1 MTAEPKTIFLKD
13 YAPTPYAIQHVEMT
27 VRLDAQDTRIISKLS
42 VAPRS
47 NHPSPLVLD
56 GEGLALHGIAIDGQ
70 PLPEGAYSY
79 QDNKLT
85 IYNPPNAAFSLEISQ
100 GCNPSAN
107 TALSGLYV
115 SNGIFCTQMEAEGF
129 RRFAF
134 FYDRPDVM
142 ATYRVR
148 LEADAALPV
157 LLANGNPVETGKIPG
172 GNRHYAVW
180 DDPHPKPTYLFA
192 LVGGDLASIHDSFTT
207 SEGREVAL
215 GIYVEKG
222 KENACAWAM
231 ESLKAS
237 MAWDERRFGRAY
249 DLDVF
254 NIVAV
259 SDFNFGAMENKGL
272 NIFNDKYI
280 LARPEIAT
288 DTDYVNIERIIAHE
302 YFHNWTGDRIT
313 CRDWFQLCLKEGL
326 TVFRDQEF
334 TGDMRSHAVKRI
346 EDVKSLRIRQFPED
360 QGPLSHPVRPSS
372 YMEINNFYTATV
384 YDKGAELC
392 RMLQTLIGKDTFRK
406 AMDLYFVRHDGEAAT
421 IEDFLACMAEA
432 SGRDLSHFAR
442 WYEQAGT
449 PIVEVEENHDGKAGA
464 FRIKLTQKTPPTPG
478 QPTKL
483 PQHLPLAYAL
493 LDDAGRDI
501 KSGLI
506 ELREESQTFTFDG
519 LAKRP
524 HLSLNRGF
532 SAPIELKE
540 NVSTEELLFRM
551 GHDSDNFNRWE
562 AAQKLGMKLLLSKV
576 AGDGK
581 PAAKDFTGE
590 FAAALQNT
598 LQDKTLDN
606 AFKALMLQLPGEAEV
621 TAAIGRNADADA
633 VHQGRNAVRRNIAD
647 SLKGELAKQVRATQ
661 ESGAYAPDTEGTARR
676 SLRYAVLSLLA
687 LADSKSALN
696 IAQSELRSPHSMTA
710 EMGALS
716 AMLFAELPEA
726 EAEMQSFYDR
736 HSKEHLLVDKWF
748 ALHGAWPRID
758 AVAHVEE
765 MARHPDFRLTT
776 PNRVYA
782 LIGSFT
788 GNLASFHR
796 TDGEGYRYLADTIIA
811 LNAINPQV
819 AGRMATAFRSWQQYN
834 AVRQKAAEMH
844 MRRILA
850 APQLSPDVY
859 EIISRTLGAVKTG
872 TPSA

>member
-1 MTAEPKTIFLKD
+1 MTAEPKTIYLKD

-27 VRLDAQDTRIISKLS
+27 VRLDAQDTRITSKLS

-56 GEGLALHGIAIDGQ
+56 GEGIALHGIAIDGQ
-70 PLPEGAYSY
+70 PLPESAYSY

-85 IYNPPNAAFSLEISQ
+85 IHNPPNKGFALEISQ
-100 GCNPSAN
+100 GCSPSAN

-148 LEADAALPV
+148 LEAANELPV
-157 LLANGNPVETGKIPG
+157 LLANGNPVESGEIPG
-172 GNRHYAVW
+172 SNRHFAVW

-192 LVGGDLASIHDSFTT
+192 LVGGDLASIHDNFTT

-231 ESLKAS
+231 ESLKSS
-237 MAWDERRFGRAY
+237 MTWDEQRFGRVY

-392 RMLQTLIGKDTFRK
+392 RMLQTLIGKETFRK
-406 AMDLYFVRHDGEAAT
+406 AMDLYFARHDGEAAT
-421 IEDFLACMAEA
+421 IEDFLACMADA
-432 SGRDLSHFAR
+432 SGRDLSHFSR

-449 PIVEVEENHDGKAGA
+449 PIVEVEESHDGKSGT
-464 FRIKLTQKTPPTPG
+464 FQIKLTQKTPPTPG

-493 LDDAGRDI
+493 LDDAGRDV

-506 ELREESQTFTFDG
+506 EVREESQSFTFNG
-519 LAKRP
+519 LSKRP

-551 GHDSDNFNRWE
+551 GHDSDSFNRWE

-581 PAAKDFTGE
+581 RAEEDFTGA
-590 FAAALQNT
+590 FAAALQGT
-598 LQDKTLDN
+598 LADKSLDN

-621 TAAIGRNADADA
+621 TAAIGRNVDADA
-633 VHQGRNAVRRNIAD
+633 VHQWRNAVRRSIANTT
-647 SLKGELAKQVRATQ
+647 KGELAKQMRETH
-661 ESGAYAPDTEGTARR
+661 ESGPYAPDTTGTARR
-676 SLRYAVLSLLA
+676 SLRYAALSLLA
-687 LADSKSALN
+687 LADSSAALE
-696 IAQSELRSPHSMTA
+696 IAQAELRAPHSMTA

-716 AMLFAELPEA
+716 AIIFAELPEA
-726 EAEMQSFYDR
+726 KTELQSFYDR

-748 ALHGAWPRID
+748 ALHGAWPRAD
-758 AVAHVEE
+758 AVAHVEA
-765 MARHPDFRLTT
+765 MASHADFRLTT

-788 GNLASFHR
+788 GNLAGFHR
-796 TDGEGYRYLADTIIA
+796 ANGDGYRFLADTIIA

-834 AVRQKAAEMH
+834 DVRRKAAELH
-844 MRRILA
+844 MRRILVT
-850 APQLSPDVY
+850 PQLSPDVF
-859 EIISRTLGAVKTG
+859 EIISRTLGAAKPG
-872 TPSA
+872 ASPA

>member
-1 MTAEPKTIFLKD
+1 MTDVPKTVYLKD

-27 VRLDAQDTRIISKLS
+27 VRLDAQDTRISSKLS

-47 NHPSPLVLD
+47 NHPSPLVLE

-70 PLPEGAYSY
+70 SLPPSAYSY
-79 QDNKLT
+79 KDHKLT
-85 IYNPPNAAFSLEISQ
+85 IHNPPNAAFALEISQ

-107 TALSGLYV
+107 SALSGLYV

-148 LEADAALPV
+148 LEAANELPV
-157 LLANGNPVETGKIPG
+157 LLANGNPVDSGKISG

-192 LVGGDLASIHDSFTT
+192 LVCGNLASIHDSFTT
-207 SEGREVAL
+207 SEGRTVAL
-215 GIYVEKG
+215 GIFVEKG

-231 ESLKAS
+231 ESLKSS

-280 LARPEIAT
+280 LARPQIAT

-302 YFHNWTGDRIT
+302 YFHNWTGNRVT

-384 YDKGAELC
+384 YDKGAEIC
-392 RMLQTLIGKDTFRK
+392 RMLQTLIGKDAFRK
-406 AMDLYFVRHDGEAAT
+406 ATDLYFSRHDGEAAT
-421 IEDFLACMAEA
+421 IEDFLSCMADA
-432 SGRDLSHFAR
+432 SGRELSLFAR

-449 PIVEVEENHDGKAGA
+449 PIVEVEEGHDEKAGTFA
-464 FRIKLTQKTPPTPG
+464 IKLTQRTPPTPG
-478 QPTKL
+478 QPKKL

-493 LDDAGRDI
+493 LDDTGRDL
-501 KSGLI
+501 KNGLI
-506 ELREESQTFTFDG
+506 ELKEESQKFTFDG
-519 LAKRP
+519 LLKKP

-551 GHDSDNFNRWE
+551 GHDSDSFNRWE
-562 AAQKLGMKLLLSKV
+562 AAQKLGMKLLLSKIT
-576 AGDGK
+576 ADGK
-581 PAAKDFTGE
+581 RVGDDFTGP
-590 FAAALQNT
+590 FATALQDT
-598 LQDKTLDN
+598 LADKSLDN
-606 AFKALMLQLPGEAEV
+606 AFKALILQLPGEAEV
-621 TAAIGRNADADA
+621 TAAIGRNVDADS
-633 VHQGRNAVRRNIAD
+633 VHQGRNALRRSIA
-647 SLKGELAKQVRATQ
+647 SAMKGELEKQMRETQ
-661 ESGAYAPDTEGTARR
+661 ESSPYAPDTSGTARR
-676 SLRYAVLSLLA
+676 SLRYSVLSLLA
-687 LADSKSALN
+687 LADSTAAFN
-696 IAQSELRSPHSMTA
+696 IAQAELRAPHSMTA

-716 AMLFAELPEA
+716 AILFAELPEA
-726 EAEMQSFYDR
+726 EAELQSFHDR

-748 ALHGAWPRID
+748 SLHGAWPRAD
-758 AVAHVEE
+758 AVAHVKA
-765 MARHPDFRLTT
+765 MARHADFRFTT

-788 GNLASFHR
+788 GNLTGFHR
-796 TDGEGYRYLADTIIA
+796 ADGDGYRFLADTVIT

-819 AGRMATAFRSWQQYN
+819 AGRMATAFRSWRQYN
-834 AVRQKAAEMH
+834 EVRRKAAELH
-844 MRRILA
+844 MRRILT
-850 APQLSPDVY
+850 APQLSPDVF
-859 EIISRTLGAVKTG
+859 EIISRTLDAAKPGAS
-872 TPSA
+872 PA

>member
-1 MTAEPKTIFLKD
+1 MTAAPKTIYLKD
-13 YAPTPYAIQHVEMT
+13 YTPTPYAIQHVEMT
-27 VRLDAQDTRIISKLS
+27 VKLDAQDTRITTKLS

-56 GEGLALHGIAIDGQ
+56 GEGLALHGVAIDGK
-70 PLPEGAYSY
+70 PLFESAYSCK
-79 QDNKLT
+79 DNKLT
-85 IYNPPNAAFSLEISQ
+85 IHNPPNAAFSLEISQ

-148 LEADAALPV
+148 LEAASELPV
-157 LLANGNPVETGKIPG
+157 LLANGNPVESGKISG
-172 GNRHYAVW
+172 SNRHFAVW

-192 LVGGDLASIHDSFTT
+192 LVGGDLASIHDNFTT
-207 SEGREVAL
+207 SEGRKVAL

-288 DTDYVNIERIIAHE
+288 DSDYLNIERIIAHE

-334 TGDMRSHAVKRI
+334 TGDMRSHSVKRI

-406 AMDLYFVRHDGEAAT
+406 AMDLYFARHDGEAAT
-421 IEDFLACMAEA
+421 IEDFLACMADA

-442 WYEQAGT
+442 WYQQAGT
-449 PIVEVEENHDGKAGA
+449 PIVEVEESHDGKSDT
-464 FRIKLTQKTPPTPG
+464 FQIKLTQKTPPTPG

-493 LDDAGRDI
+493 LDDVGRNV
-501 KSGLI
+501 KNGLI
-506 ELREESQTFTFDG
+506 ELRQESEAFTFDG
-519 LAKRP
+519 LPRRP

-551 GHDSDNFNRWE
+551 GHDSDSFNRWD
-562 AAQKLGMKLLLSKV
+562 AAQKLGMKL
-576 AGDGK
+576 K
-581 PAAKDFTGE
+581 PEKQARIRRIPRE
-590 FAAALQNT
+590 RHAAAC
-598 LQDKTLDN
+598 
-606 AFKALMLQLPGEAEV
+606 AMPSSRCLP
-621 TAAIGRNADADA
+621 
-633 VHQGRNAVRRNIAD
+633 
-647 SLKGELAKQVRATQ
+647 
-661 ESGAYAPDTEGTARR
+661 
-676 SLRYAVLSLLA
+676 
-687 LADSKSALN
+687 
-696 IAQSELRSPHSMTA
+696 
-710 EMGALS
+710 
-716 AMLFAELPEA
+716 
-726 EAEMQSFYDR
+726 
-736 HSKEHLLVDKWF
+736 
-748 ALHGAWPRID
+748 
-758 AVAHVEE
+758 
-765 MARHPDFRLTT
+765 
-776 PNRVYA
+776 
-782 LIGSFT
+782 
-788 GNLASFHR
+788 
-796 TDGEGYRYLADTIIA
+796 
-811 LNAINPQV
+811 
-819 AGRMATAFRSWQQYN
+819 
-834 AVRQKAAEMH
+834 
-844 MRRILA
+844 
-850 APQLSPDVY
+850 
-859 EIISRTLGAVKTG
+859 
-872 TPSA
+872 